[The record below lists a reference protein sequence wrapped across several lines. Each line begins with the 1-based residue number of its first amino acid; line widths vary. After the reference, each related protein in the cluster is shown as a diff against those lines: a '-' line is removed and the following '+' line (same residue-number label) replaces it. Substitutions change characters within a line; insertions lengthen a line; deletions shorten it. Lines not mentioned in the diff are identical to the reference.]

1 MSARL
6 NVVAPAV
13 RHSPLHI
20 TPDTLIYIIT
30 STTTTM
36 TTDSKP
42 RDPRQ
47 GVRMDAEGEYH
58 QPEGRRSLSI
68 TVDHLP

>member
-6 NVVAPAV
+6 KVAAPAV
-13 RHSPLHI
+13 RHSSPLI
-20 TPDTLIYIIT
+20 TPNTPTYIILP
-30 STTTTM
+30 TTTTM

-58 QPEGRRSLSI
+58 
-68 TVDHLP
+68 